1 VNLAKDIPPTILAQ
15 QVVQP
20 KYRQPEE
27 RDS

>member
-1 VNLAKDIPPTILAQ
+1 VNLAKDIAPTILAKQ
-15 QVVQP
+15 MVQP